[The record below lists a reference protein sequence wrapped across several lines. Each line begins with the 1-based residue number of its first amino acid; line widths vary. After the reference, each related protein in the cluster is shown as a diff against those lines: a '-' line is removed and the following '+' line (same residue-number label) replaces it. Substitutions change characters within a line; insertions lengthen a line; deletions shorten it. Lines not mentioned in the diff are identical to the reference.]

1 MLCLDL
7 SSFVICHLSLTPF
20 PRPPAPRAAQSWKGM
35 SDDLEHR
42 IAVPRFA
49 SDSMDALVK
58 LLEPHH
64 VHFTAKR
71 QVPDVGLRVYFAAKL
86 RGTIARDFFCF
97 VSLLLSAAPSD
108 TRVPRVIA
116 ADVTSCFFAFSG
128 RAGLLCDFLF
138 LFFSVCFFVVFI
150 RLCSVVLT
158 RIALCLS
165 FSSARTYAQARRC

>member
-1 MLCLDL
+1 
-7 SSFVICHLSLTPF
+7 
-20 PRPPAPRAAQSWKGM
+20 M

-86 RGTIARDFFCF
+86 RGTRARFFCCSSCCSEPIAF
-97 VSLLLSAAPSD
+97 CGDMKHSFLSAYANALAVLQCLVVPLFILPSCHSSVA
-108 TRVPRVIA
+108 RVSFLLTLLP
-116 ADVTSCFFAFSG
+116 FA
-128 RAGLLCDFLF
+128 C
-138 LFFSVCFFVVFI
+138 
-150 RLCSVVLT
+150 
-158 RIALCLS
+158 
-165 FSSARTYAQARRC
+165 AQARRC